1 MLLVPSTVKGST
13 GIVAWALQARL
24 DPGRMA
30 NVLKLRLP
38 TATQAAFL
46 EIKGQI
52 SIVGDAEDGNGQTF
66 TVVGAVTQPNVAL
79 MDFIGNPAKQVSLQ
93 AWVKAHFPDPGG
105 FTIDYE
111 LASLSPLPPYQALPP
126 EVAQTQVTVTPGIPG
141 LAVAGILGVAG
152 ALVVAT
158 SRGRRR

>member
-13 GIVAWALQARL
+13 GGVAWSFQAWL

-52 SIVGDAEDGNGQTF
+52 SIDGQTF

-79 MDFIGNPAKQVSLQ
+79 MDFMGDPAKRVVLQ
-93 AWVKAHFPDPGG
+93 AWVKARFPDPGS

-111 LASLSPLPPYQALPP
+111 LMSLSPLPPYQALPP
-126 EVAQTQVTVTPGIPG
+126 EVAQTQVDVTPGIPG
-141 LAVAGILGVAG
+141 LAIAGILGVAG
-152 ALVVAT
+152 AVVVAGH
-158 SRGRRR
+158 RGRR